1 MASAHQH
8 VKPKCPGETLAAQP
22 LRTINS
28 QRLGVASIQVEAA
41 SRSNSCLLREASFP
55 I

>member
-28 QRLGVASIQVEAA
+28 QRLGVAPRTRK
-41 SRSNSCLLREASFP
+41 SRTTLEMHVNQSFVP
-55 I
+55 EL